1 MRQFNIVKEWS
12 EERSIE
18 KTLLSVQRD
27 FMFVTDYRLGNI
39 DEWIM
44 HQKTEFNTGTF
55 QFVDP
60 ELLIEN
66 EEILVWQRK
75 KYQTV
80 SKCFLLFHR

>member
-1 MRQFNIVKEWS
+1 MNNAS
-12 EERSIE
+12 
-18 KTLLSVQRD
+18 
-27 FMFVTDYRLGNI
+27 
-39 DEWIM
+39 
-44 HQKTEFNTGTF
+44 KTEFNTGAF

-80 SKCFLLFHR
+80 SKCFLLFHP